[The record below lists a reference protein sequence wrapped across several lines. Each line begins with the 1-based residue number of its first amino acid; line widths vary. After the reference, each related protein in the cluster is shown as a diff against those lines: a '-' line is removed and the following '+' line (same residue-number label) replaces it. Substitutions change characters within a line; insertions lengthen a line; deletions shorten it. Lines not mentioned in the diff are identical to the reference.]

1 MIQRDVP
8 EHVRASAFAR
18 SDTALQ
24 LAWVL
29 GGGLGI
35 ALPLVPPLGMGIA
48 AAGLLGGLVAAQR
61 ARPDSATS

>member
-1 MIQRDVP
+1 M
-8 EHVRASAFAR
+8 
-18 SDTALQ
+18 LQ

-35 ALPLVPPLGMGIA
+35 ALPLIPPLGMGIA
-48 AAGLLGGLVAAQR
+48 AVGLLGGLVAAQR